1 MKNLKSL
8 LKPKVLFL
16 SSVVLFL
23 IIKLSQLSY
32 KFSDG
37 FTYMYM
43 GNLVLE
49 GLVPYKDFFLANPPL
64 QIYLMALVQT
74 LIGENFLLLKLI
86 PLFATIGSSFFI
98 YGFMKRKF
106 GDFQALTASIL
117 FLFSFLILLT
127 TDYSTGIHLTLFFTL
142 GAIYFTGEERAFFS
156 GVFGS
161 LALLTRIYAIFPLTG
176 IGIYYL
182 IYRREKFLSFSAGT
196 LSIFFPV
203 SLVFQIMSHG
213 AYLDQIFF
221 FRLNLVSGIG
231 LSKLKIITFFILRDL
246 TLVLGTLLYLMFCK
260 KRREM
265 LIILATGLS
274 LILYTIYSD
283 IYYLYFG
290 LIIGFL
296 AIFTTRFFFLFKELC
311 HFKKILAIFLIL
323 LVLINSYFYIENYGS
338 NSEIVFTEDLVQFV
352 KENSYENQTIYGSFE
367 IAPLISLLSNR
378 RLAGNLADTNPKNVM
393 TSTLTIK
400 DLEEKIS
407 GVKFIIV
414 KANVL
419 PGGGITG
426 FDASTPSEYINAH
439 CIVSKV
445 YSVEKD
451 YSNNAV
457 IIFDCG
463 ETKTSTQT

>member
-1 MKNLKSL
+1 
-8 LKPKVLFL
+8 
-16 SSVVLFL
+16 
-23 IIKLSQLSY
+23 
-32 KFSDG
+32 
-37 FTYMYM
+37 MYM

-49 GLVPYKDFFLANPPL
+49 GFVPYRDFFLANPPF
-64 QIYLMALVQT
+64 QIYFMALGQIFV
-74 LIGENFLLLKLI
+74 GENFLLLKLI

-117 FLFSFLILLT
+117 FLFSFLILIT

-142 GAIYFTGEERAFFS
+142 GAIYFTGEERAFLS

-176 IGIYYL
+176 IGVYYL

-203 SLVFQIMSHG
+203 SLIFQIMSHG
-213 AYLDQIFF
+213 AYLNQIFF

-246 TLVLGTLLYLMFCK
+246 TLVLGTLFYIIFCK

-274 LILYTIYSD
+274 LIFYTVYSD
-283 IYYLYFG
+283 VYYLYLG

-296 AIFTTRFFFLFKELC
+296 AMFTTRFFFLFKETI
-311 HFKKILAIFLIL
+311 HFKKILTLFLII
-323 LVLINSYFYIENYGS
+323 LVVTNSYSYVENYGDK
-338 NSEIVFTEDLVQFV
+338 SEIVFVKDLVQFV

-378 RLAGNLADTNPKNVM
+378 RLVGDMADTNPKNV
-393 TSTLTIK
+393 LTNIITIN
-400 DLEEKIS
+400 DIEEKIS

-414 KANVL
+414 KANIL

-426 FDASTPSEYINAH
+426 FDASTPLEYINTH
-439 CIVSKV
+439 CTVSKV

-457 IIFDCG
+457 LVFDC
-463 ETKTSTQT
+463 EEFKTSTQI

>member
-1 MKNLKSL
+1 
-8 LKPKVLFL
+8 
-16 SSVVLFL
+16 
-23 IIKLSQLSY
+23 
-32 KFSDG
+32 
-37 FTYMYM
+37 M

-49 GLVPYKDFFLANPPL
+49 GLVPYRDFFLANPPL
-64 QIYLMALVQT
+64 QIYFMALGQIFV
-74 LIGENFLLLKLI
+74 GENFLLLKLI

-106 GDFQALTASIL
+106 GDIQALTASIL

-142 GAIYFTGEERAFFS
+142 GAIYFTGEERAFLS

-196 LSIFFPV
+196 LSLFFPV
-203 SLVFQIMSHG
+203 SLIFQIISHG
-213 AYLDQIFF
+213 AYLDQILF

-231 LSKLKIITFFILRDL
+231 LSKLKIITFFIMRDL
-246 TLVLGTLLYLMFCK
+246 TLVFGTLFYMIFCK

-274 LILYTIYSD
+274 LILYTVYSD

-296 AIFTTRFFFLFKELC
+296 AMFTTRFIFLFKETI
-311 HFKKILAIFLIL
+311 HFKKILTLFLII
-323 LVLINSYFYIENYGS
+323 LVVTNSYFYVENYGS

-367 IAPLISLLSNR
+367 IAPLISLISNR
-378 RLAGNLADTNPKNVM
+378 RLAGNMADTNPKNV
-393 TSTLTIK
+393 LTNIITIN
-400 DLEEKIS
+400 DIEEKIS

-414 KANVL
+414 KANIL

-439 CIVSKV
+439 CTVSKV
-445 YSVEKD
+445 YPVEKD

-457 IIFDCG
+457 LVFDC
-463 ETKTSTQT
+463 EESKTSTQI